1 MIHSFFKREIA
12 FSVPAILE
20 KDGIG
25 YYASCPALKGVHV
38 GGPTENSA
46 IKHLKKACSLYL
58 QSMIKHGD
66 AILLKTESTLANVR
80 NIVVVV
86 KI

>member
-1 MIHSFFKREIA
+1 MIHSFFKRQIA
-12 FSVPAILE
+12 LSVPVILE
-20 KDGIG
+20 KDGTG

-38 GGPTENSA
+38 GGATENMA
-46 IKHLKKACSLYL
+46 LKNVKKACSLYL

-66 AILLKTESTLANVR
+66 AIPLKTEGTLENVR
-80 NIVVVV
+80 NIVVQV